1 MRGFILSCFM
11 LGFAA
16 ATFGQEQMVLL
27 KRGDIVARFELGD
40 NIKCKLR
47 NGKVKAGMAIR
58 YTDSFI
64 LLRGDTIMFSDIYKI
79 HAKGKRKADLRQK
92 VGTVLMIGGVGYF
105 AIDQINTIFFVE
117 GQSGIDEGVA
127 ITSGSLVAAGAA
139 LTFLRSPYMKVRG
152 LSIRMITPESRYY
165 RYE

>member
-1 MRGFILSCFM
+1 MRILIFSCFM

-27 KRGDIVARFELGD
+27 KRGDVVARFELGD

-47 NGKVKAGMAIR
+47 NGKTKAGMAIR

-79 HAKGKRKADLRQK
+79 HAKGKRKADFRQK

-139 LTFLRSPYMKVRG
+139 LTFLRSPYLKVRG
-152 LSIRMITPESRYY
+152 LSIRMVTPESRYY